1 MESTIWYGF
10 LLLAWTHALIG
21 TIRAIRR
28 WRGGADRAGI
38 LSSWA
43 LALTSTLMTPS
54 VYAAVDTLTGIPN
67 VSRQLGFSIAVFGA
81 WAFQPLMWRLLHLPE
96 HRRGLLSSPWPMIG
110 TLIVSG
116 ILFALAPVDRSE
128 PVGFSTVYGK
138 APFVAEHIL
147 VMAGYIAIMLGQ
159 VFLASWK
166 AWRKSSPEEL
176 DPLMRLRIGALAFGW
191 GFGVL
196 TALHV
201 GLHPL
206 VGRLGL
212 EYPGLSGSIV
222 SVTLFGIFLV
232 LILSGMFFD
241 LWERMTDTIA
251 LRHLD
256 RLARWLDEAT
266 EVTYRPLTPG
276 LGGKVQLRQRVTAIF
291 DAEGKLRPYCDDSIA
306 GEASELCAAAGIEGD
321 WKSAILDAAS
331 LVVAVEA
338 KASEKKASEPRRS
351 LREARRHKRVPYL
364 VQVAKA
370 RERSEIVHEVTGRWR
385 GRQEEADSL
394 GPGQHHDRVHMGASL
409 DG

>member
-1 MESTIWYGF
+1 MDSIIWYGF
-10 LLLAWTHALIG
+10 LLLAWIHALLG
-21 TIRAIRR
+21 TIRGIRR
-28 WRGGADRAGI
+28 WGNEADRAGI

-43 LALTSTLMTPS
+43 LALTSTLMTPA
-54 VYAAVDTLTGIPN
+54 VYAAVDALTGIPN

-110 TLIVSG
+110 TLIVSV

-128 PVGFSTVYGK
+128 LVGFSTVYGK
-138 APFVAEHIL
+138 APYVAEHIL
-147 VMAGYIAIMLGQ
+147 VMAGYIAVMLAQ

-166 AWRKSSPEEL
+166 AWRETPPEEM

-201 GLHPL
+201 GIHPL

-232 LILSGMFFD
+232 LILSGVFFD
-241 LWERMTDTIA
+241 LWERVTDTIA

-276 LGGKVQLRQRVTAIF
+276 FGGKAELRQRVTAIF
-291 DAEGKLRPYCDDSIA
+291 DAEGKLRPYCDESIA

-321 WKSAILDAAS
+321 QRSAILDAAS
-331 LVVAVEA
+331 LVVGVEA
-338 KASEKKASEPRRS
+338 KALDKRTFEPRRA
-351 LREARRHKRVPYL
+351 LREAKGHKRVPYL

-370 RERSEIVHEVTGRWR
+370 RERSGIVHEVANRWR
-385 GRQEEADSL
+385 RQHPESATARRVR
-394 GPGQHHDRVHMGASL
+394 GHMPG
-409 DG
+409 